1 MLLGRDRELRE
12 LDRALDAAREGT
24 SSVLALSGEPGI
36 GKSCLLDDLAGRA
49 GGMRVL
55 RARGI
60 ESEAHVPFA
69 GLLELLR
76 PTLGS
81 LRRIPRPQAAALEA
95 ALALRPGALKDR
107 FAVGAAT
114 LSLLAAYAEESPLL
128 VLVDDVHWLDG
139 SSAEALLFAVR
150 RLVADPIAVV
160 LAVREDEP
168 SLLDGAGL
176 PLLQLKGLNREQ
188 AGVLLGAI
196 SSEAAEH
203 LFRATAG
210 NPLALLELAHE
221 AESVAASPL
230 EQPLPIS
237 TSIARSFLR
246 RSATLSEHARQ
257 GLVLAA
263 ASNTGDLTVLAR
275 AGLRVDDLAEA
286 EHAGLIRLAGGK
298 LEFRH
303 PLARSA
309 VYGEASPEQRRAAHR
324 ALADALPD
332 LDADRRAW
340 HLASAASGPDEPAS
354 VALEQAAQRA
364 RERTAYSV
372 SATAFERAARLNA
385 DDGRRGRLLYQAAES
400 AWLAGHAGRARELLD
415 EAALHAADP
424 QVVSLRG
431 EIAARRGPVWEGYE
445 LLIAAAADARPEDAV
460 LMLAEAADAAFYSGA
475 PDKMLAAAEQA
486 SALAEAGAD
495 GKALFY
501 AAVALG
507 TSRIMTGGDGA
518 ADLLRAVELYETG
531 DFGADPRA
539 LAWAALTGVFL
550 RDAEAGRRLIDR
562 SIATAREHT
571 AIGVLPRLLN
581 RLARDESMSDRWPE
595 AEADFHEAIR
605 LGRETGQRSELAAA
619 LAGLAWFDGRRG
631 RENDCREHAAESR
644 ALCVELGIGF
654 YELWTYTAL
663 GELELGLGRPDAAA
677 IHFEAQ
683 ETRAAELGIDDVDM
697 SPAPELVDCYLRLG
711 RVKHA
716 HAAAAA
722 HEARARAKG
731 QPWALA
737 RAARCRG
744 LLAEIFEPEFEEALA
759 LHQQTLDAFET
770 ARTRLAYGARLRRAR
785 KRVRA
790 REQLRA
796 ALETF
801 EALGPSPWADASGVE
816 LAATGETARRR
827 DPSTL
832 GELTPQELQIALLL
846 GDGKTT
852 REAAASL
859 FLSPKTIEY
868 HLRSIYRKLAINSRD
883 ALARVVRRETLQA
896 GLERSRRRQTGH
908 PQASTPPQ

>member
-1 MLLGRDRELRE
+1 M
-12 LDRALDAAREGT
+12 
-24 SSVLALSGEPGI
+24 LALVGEPGI
-36 GKSCLLDDLAGRA
+36 GKSSLLDDLARRA
-49 GGMRVL
+49 TGLRIL

-76 PTLGS
+76 PALGS
-81 LRRIPRPQAAALEA
+81 LNRVPRPQAAALES
-95 ALALRPGALKDR
+95 ALALRPGSAKDR

-139 SSAEALLFAVR
+139 ASSDALLFAVR

-160 LAVREDEP
+160 FAVREDEP

-176 PLLQLKGLNREQ
+176 RMLRVEGLAREQ
-188 AGVLLGAI
+188 AAELLGSVSTA
-196 SSEAAEH
+196 AAEH
-203 LFRATAG
+203 LYRATAG

-221 AESVAASPL
+221 AETVAAIPL
-230 EQPLPIS
+230 EQPVPIS
-237 TSIARSFLR
+237 ASIAGAFLR
-246 RSATLSEHARQ
+246 RSAALSEHARQ
-257 GLVLAA
+257 ALVLVA
-263 ASNTGDLTVLAR
+263 ASDTGDLTVLTR
-275 AGLRVDDLAEA
+275 AGLRVDDLVEA
-286 EHAGLIRLAGGK
+286 ERVGLIRLAGGL

-309 VYGEASPEQRRAAHR
+309 IYGEASPEQRRAAHR
-324 ALADALPD
+324 ALAGALPD

-340 HLASAASGPDEPAS
+340 HLASAATGPDDSAS
-354 VALEQAAQRA
+354 AALEQAGQRA

-372 SATAFERAARLNA
+372 SATAFERAARL
-385 DDGRRGRLLYQAAES
+385 DSSDVRRGRLLYQAAEA
-400 AWLAGHAGRARELLD
+400 AWLAGQAARARVLLD
-415 EAALHAADP
+415 EAALCGADP
-424 QVVSLRG
+424 QIASLRG
-431 EIAARRGPVWEGYE
+431 EIAARSGPVLEGYD
-445 LLIAAAADARPEDAV
+445 LLVAAATQAKPEDAV

-475 PDKMLAAAEQA
+475 TNKMLAAAEQA
-486 SALAEAGAD
+486 AALVDAGAD
-495 GKALFY
+495 GKAPFY

-507 TSRIMTGGDGA
+507 TSRIMTGHEGA

-531 DFGADPRA
+531 DFTDDPRA
-539 LAWAALTGVFL
+539 LAWAAMTAVFL
-550 RDAEAGRRLIDR
+550 RDADAGRRLIDR

-605 LGRETGQRSELAAA
+605 LARETGQRSELAAA

-631 RENDCREHAAESR
+631 QEDDCREHAAESR

-654 YELWTYTAL
+654 YELWTYTAM
-663 GELELGLGRPDAAA
+663 GELELGHGRPDAAA
-677 IHFEAQ
+677 VHFEAQ
-683 ETRAAELGIDDVDM
+683 AARAAELGIDDVDM

-711 RVKHA
+711 RLEDA
-716 HAAAAA
+716 GAAAAG

-744 LLAEIFEPEFEEALA
+744 LVADVFEPHFEDALA
-759 LHQQTLDAFET
+759 LHRQTLDVFET
-770 ARTRLAYGARLRRAR
+770 ARTQLAYGARLRRSR
-785 KRVRA
+785 KRVRS
-790 REQLRA
+790 REQLRD
-796 ALETF
+796 ALEAF
-801 EALGPSPWADASGVE
+801 EALGPSPWADAAGVE

-846 GDGKTT
+846 GEGKTT

-868 HLRSIYRKLAINSRD
+868 HLRSIYRKLGINSRD
-883 ALARVVRRETLQA
+883 TLARVVVR
-896 GLERSRRRQTGH
+896 
-908 PQASTPPQ
+908 

>member
-1 MLLGRDRELRE
+1 MLLGRDRELSE
-12 LDRALDAAREGT
+12 LDRALDEAREGR
-24 SSVLALSGEPGI
+24 SGVFALVGEPGI
-36 GKSCLLDDLAGRA
+36 GKSSLLDTLAARA
-49 GGMRVL
+49 AGMGIL

-60 ESEAHVPFA
+60 ESEAQVPFA

-76 PTLGS
+76 PALGS
-81 LRRIPRPQAAALEA
+81 LNRIPRPQAGALES
-95 ALALRPGALKDR
+95 ALALRPSSAHDR

-128 VLVDDVHWLDG
+128 VLVDDVQWLDG
-139 SSAEALLFAVR
+139 SSSEALLFAVR

-160 LAVREDEP
+160 LAVRTDEP
-168 SLLDGAGL
+168 SLLDGSGL
-176 PLLQLKGLNREQ
+176 PMLLLEGLDREQ
-188 AGVLLGAI
+188 AGVLLGAV
-196 SSEAAEH
+196 SSEAVEA
-203 LFRATAG
+203 LYRATAG
-210 NPLALLELAHE
+210 NPLALLEFARE
-221 AESVAASPL
+221 TETVAAIPL
-230 EQPLPIS
+230 DHPVPIS
-237 TSIARSFLR
+237 TSIARAFLR
-246 RSATLSEHARQ
+246 RSASLSAHAQQ

-263 ASNTGDLTVLAR
+263 ASDTGDLTVLAR

-286 EHAGLIRLAGGK
+286 ERAGLIRLVTGI

-340 HLASAASGPDEPAS
+340 HLAAAAAGPDDTAS
-354 VALEQAAQRA
+354 AALEQAAHRA
-364 RERTAYSV
+364 RERTAYAV
-372 SATAFERAARLNA
+372 SASAFERAARLNT
-385 DDGRRGRLLYQAAES
+385 DDKRSGRLFYQSAET
-400 AWLAGHAGRARELLD
+400 AWLAGQASRARELLD
-415 EAALHAADP
+415 EAAVRAADP
-424 QVVSLRG
+424 QIASLRG
-431 EIAARRGPVWEGYE
+431 EIAVRSGPVLEGYE
-445 LLIAAAADARPEDAV
+445 LLLAAAAEAQPDDAV

-475 PDKMLAAAEQA
+475 TDKMLAAAERA
-486 SALAEAGAD
+486 AALVEEGAK
-495 GKALFY
+495 GKAPFY

-507 TSRIMTGGDGA
+507 TSRIMTGREGA

-531 DFGADPRA
+531 DFDDDPRA
-539 LAWAALTGVFL
+539 LAWAALTAVFL
-550 RDAEAGRRLIDR
+550 RDAAAGRRLIDR
-562 SIATAREHT
+562 SIAIAREHT
-571 AIGVLPRLLN
+571 AIGVLPRLLH

-605 LGRETGQRSELAAA
+605 LARETGQRTELAAG

-631 RENDCREHAAESR
+631 REDDCREHAAESR

-654 YELWTYTAL
+654 YELWTYTAP
-663 GELELGLGRPDAAA
+663 GELELGLGHPDAAA
-677 IHFEAQ
+677 VHFEAQ

-711 RVKHA
+711 RLDDA
-716 HAAAAA
+716 HTTAAH

-737 RAARCRG
+737 RAARSAG
-744 LLAEIFEPEFEEALA
+744 LLADDFEQHFEQALT
-759 LHQQTLDAFET
+759 LHQQTFDAFET

-785 KRVRA
+785 QRVRA
-790 REQLRA
+790 REQLRT
-796 ALETF
+796 ALEAF
-801 EALGPSPWADASGVE
+801 EKLGRSPWADAASVE

-832 GELTPQELQIALLL
+832 GQLTPQELQIALLL
-846 GDGKTT
+846 GEGKTT

-868 HLRSIYRKLAINSRD
+868 HLRSIYRKLGINTRE
-883 ALARVVRRETLQA
+883 ALAEAVVR
-896 GLERSRRRQTGH
+896 
-908 PQASTPPQ
+908 

>member
-12 LDRALDAAREGT
+12 LDRALDEAREGT
-24 SSVLALSGEPGI
+24 SSVLALVGEPGSASRPCSTI
-36 GKSCLLDDLAGRA
+36 WPVVPPGCASCGRA
-49 GGMRVL
+49 ASSRRRMSRSPACSSFSGRRSARSAGSRGRRL
-55 RARGI
+55 PRSRAR
-60 ESEAHVPFA
+60 SHSARAP
-69 GLLELLR
+69 L
-76 PTLGS
+76 
-81 LRRIPRPQAAALEA
+81 Q
-95 ALALRPGALKDR
+95 DR

-176 PLLQLKGLNREQ
+176 PLLQLEGLDREQ
-188 AGVLLGAI
+188 AGVLLGAV

-203 LFRATAG
+203 LYRATAG

-221 AESVAASPL
+221 AETVAASPL

-263 ASNTGDLTVLAR
+263 ASDTGDLTVLAR

-286 EHAGLIRLAGGK
+286 ERCRPDPAGRRHSSSSAIRSRAPPST
-298 LEFRH
+298 ERRRRSSAA
-303 PLARSA
+303 PRTARSPTRCPTWTPIGA
-309 VYGEASPEQRRAAHR
+309 RGTSRRRRPARTSPPR
-324 ALADALPD
+324 
-332 LDADRRAW
+332 
-340 HLASAASGPDEPAS
+340 S
-354 VALEQAAQRA
+354 ALEQAAQRA

-400 AWLAGHAGRARELLD
+400 AWLAGQAGRARELLD
-415 EAALHAADP
+415 EAALRAADP
-424 QVVSLRG
+424 QIVSLRG
-431 EIAARRGPVWEGYE
+431 EIAARRGPVSEGYE
-445 LLIAAAADARPEDAV
+445 LLVAAAADARPEDAV

-486 SALAEAGAD
+486 AALVEAGAD
-495 GKALFY
+495 GKAPFY

-531 DFGADPRA
+531 DFGDDPRA
-539 LAWAALTGVFL
+539 LAWAALTAVFL

-605 LGRETGQRSELAAA
+605 LARETGQRSELAAA

-631 RENDCREHAAESR
+631 REDDCREHAAESR

-677 IHFEAQ
+677 
-683 ETRAAELGIDDVDM
+683 
-697 SPAPELVDCYLRLG
+697 SPLRG
-711 RVKHA
+711 AGGSRRGARDRRRRHVA
-716 HAAAAA
+716 C
-722 HEARARAKG
+722 ARARRLLSPSRAG
-731 QPWALA
+731 RRRARRCRCTRSARTCQGPAVGA
-737 RAARCRG
+737 RARR
-744 LLAEIFEPEFEEALA
+744 ALPRVA
-759 LHQQTLDAFET
+759 GRRFSSRSSRQALTLHQQTLDAFET

-796 ALETF
+796 ALEAF
-801 EALGPSPWADASGVE
+801 EALGPSPWADAAGVE

-868 HLRSIYRKLAINSRD
+868 HLRSIYRKLDINSRD
-883 ALARVVRRETLQA
+883 ALAEAVVR
-896 GLERSRRRQTGH
+896 
-908 PQASTPPQ
+908 